1 MVLCLYITTCFW
13 YSTLDIF
20 ILPRLELAGFLSSLE
35 PHYYDYWQTST
46 QLTFSVDTGD
56 PLLNPIVCTE
66 IKIHRTISLVSNYL
80 NVLKRLI
87 SMYPFCPQII
97 CVCVCYMITGSLFG
111 MKTAFGLPGIEVT
124 ARYDHFML
132 MNWRIRKLQ

>member
-1 MVLCLYITTCFW
+1 MVLCLHITTCFW

-20 ILPRLELAGFLSSLE
+20 ILPRLELAGFLSSLQ

-56 PLLNPIVCTE
+56 PILNPIVCTE
-66 IKIHRTISLVSNYL
+66 IKIHRTISPVSRYL

-97 CVCVCYMITGSLFG
+97 CMCVL
-111 MKTAFGLPGIEVT
+111 
-124 ARYDHFML
+124 YD
-132 MNWRIRKLQ
+132 NWFPFWHENSIWATWNWSYSTFWPFYAYELEN